1 MPTWL
6 MKECLVVL
14 ISMIT
19 KVDKKLLSLAVFSRS
34 MNVSIVKPLTKDNSL
49 EYNILNN
56 YRHASNATFV
66 SKVIERGSDFFLSK
80 YLVNN
85 NLNELLLYSGYNKG
99 QGTQIAIFR
108 WQMIL

>member
-1 MPTWL
+1 MAYERESGCFDQYDY
-6 MKECLVVL
+6 KGR
-14 ISMIT
+14 
-19 KVDKKLLSLAVFSRS
+19 KKLLSLAVFSRS
-34 MNVSIVKPLTKDNSL
+34 MNVSLVKPLTKDNSL

-85 NLNELLLYSGYNKG
+85 NLNELLLYAGYNKG
-99 QGTQIAIFR
+99 QSTETAIFR